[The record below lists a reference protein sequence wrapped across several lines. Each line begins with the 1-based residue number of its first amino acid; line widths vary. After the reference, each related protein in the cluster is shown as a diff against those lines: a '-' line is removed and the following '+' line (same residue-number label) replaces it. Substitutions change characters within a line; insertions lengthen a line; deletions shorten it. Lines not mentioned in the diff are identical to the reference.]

1 MKFSRTKHRP
11 KNESAAPQDDSQQAS
26 LPLDAAEGTQELAGR
41 IERVTFSNPENGF
54 TVARVRLPGS
64 RHPVTVVGAM
74 LDALPGQEFKFV
86 GRWKEDPRYG
96 PQFLAESA
104 VQALPVEEDGIR
116 LFLGSGV
123 IKGVGPELANRIVN
137 HFKEETLDILDRFPE
152 RLLEV
157 DGVGEKK
164 LKMVAEGWAAQRDV
178 REAMLFFQS
187 HGVSAAHALRI
198 FKHYGPAAV
207 AVVQHN
213 PYRLCM
219 EVRGFGFLTADA
231 IARKLNF
238 AKDSDLRVEAGIV
251 YVLGEETGQ
260 GHVFS
265 PKDALLERAERMLE
279 VPESLCRK
287 ALENLVFEGRLIL
300 EDLPEVGEAVYLTS
314 FHTAERRVASRL
326 RTLAAAPRRLR
337 PMDPEDAIQEVE
349 KSLGI
354 TLAPR
359 QVEAVEQA
367 GRSKVLVVT
376 GGPGTGKTTIIKAI
390 LALYQSMDAEALLAA
405 PTGRAAKRMAEACGQ
420 EAMTIHR
427 LLEFSQ
433 QTGGF
438 SRGEEDPL
446 DCDLLIIDESSMMDL
461 MLMHHLLKA
470 VPLGATMVLVGD
482 VHQLPSVGPGNVLKD
497 IIGSGAVPVV
507 ELDEVFRQA
516 RQSDIVL
523 GAHAINQGDMPY
535 METSRERVSDFYFI
549 EEEDPERCAR
559 RIVDLVKNHIPR
571 RFKLDPMEDIQ
582 VLAPMHKGSAGVE
595 KLNEMLQLSLNPQEK
610 ALVRGGKRFQLHDRI
625 MQLRNNYDL
634 DIYNGDLGR
643 VVAVDPQGPGL
654 LVKFD
659 GREVLLEG
667 ADLDDATPA
676 YAISIHK
683 SQGSEYPAVV
693 VPVLTQHYVMLQRN
707 LLYTA
712 VTRGRKLVVLA
723 GSRKALAMA
732 VRNNKTL
739 TRHTWLARRL
749 QG

>member
-1 MKFSRTKHRP
+1 MVKKQTKQPPEQRP
-11 KNESAAPQDDSQQAS
+11 LPADAPAAEG
-26 LPLDAAEGTQELAGR
+26 EGTQELAGR

-64 RHPVTVVGAM
+64 RTPVTVVGAM
-74 LDALPGQEFKFV
+74 LDALPGQEFKFT

-96 PQFLAESA
+96 PQFQAESA

-137 HFKEETLDILDRFPE
+137 YFKEKTLDILEREPE
-152 RLLEV
+152 RLQEV
-157 DGVGEKK
+157 EGVGEKK
-164 LKMVAEGWAAQRDV
+164 LKLVTEGWAAQREV
-178 REAMLFFQS
+178 RQAMLFFQS

-207 AVVQHN
+207 SVVQHN

-219 EVRGFGFLTADA
+219 EVHGFGFLTADA
-231 IARKLNF
+231 IAAKLNF

-251 YVLGEETGQ
+251 FVLGEETGQ
-260 GHVFS
+260 GHVYS
-265 PKDALLERAERMLE
+265 PRDPLLERAARMLD
-279 VPESLCRK
+279 VPEALCRK
-287 ALENLVFEGRLIL
+287 ALETLVFENRLIL
-300 EDLPEVGEAVYLTS
+300 EELPGVGDAVYLSS

-326 RTLAAAPRRLR
+326 RALAAAPRRLR
-337 PMDPEDAIQEVE
+337 PVDAEEAIEE
-349 KSLGI
+349 AEASLGI
-354 TLAPR
+354 ELAPR
-359 QVEAVEQA
+359 QVEAVKQA
-367 GRSKVLVVT
+367 AKSKVLVVT

-390 LALYQSMDAEALLAA
+390 LALYQSLEAAALLAA

-420 EAMTIHR
+420 EAKTIHR

-433 QTGGF
+433 QNGGF
-438 SRGEEDPL
+438 SRTEEDPL
-446 DCDLLIIDESSMMDL
+446 DCDLLIIDESSMIDL

-497 IIGSGAVPVV
+497 IINSGVVPVV

-523 GAHAINQGDMPY
+523 GAHAINQGQVPY
-535 METSRERVSDFYFI
+535 METSRERPSDFYFI
-549 EEEDPERCAR
+549 EEDDPERCAR
-559 RIVDLVKNHIPR
+559 RIVDLVKHHIPR
-571 RFKLDPMEDIQ
+571 RFGFDPMDSIQ

-595 KLNEMLQLSLNPQEK
+595 KLNELLQLSLNPQDK
-610 ALVRGGKRFQLHDRI
+610 ALVRGGKRFQLHDRV

-643 VVAVDPQGPGL
+643 VVAVDPLGPGVM
-654 LVKFD
+654 VKFD
-659 GREVLLEG
+659 DREILLEG
-667 ADLDDATPA
+667 ADLDEITPA

-723 GSRKALAMA
+723 GSRKALAIA

-739 TRHTWLARRL
+739 ARHTWLAERL
-749 QG
+749 RG